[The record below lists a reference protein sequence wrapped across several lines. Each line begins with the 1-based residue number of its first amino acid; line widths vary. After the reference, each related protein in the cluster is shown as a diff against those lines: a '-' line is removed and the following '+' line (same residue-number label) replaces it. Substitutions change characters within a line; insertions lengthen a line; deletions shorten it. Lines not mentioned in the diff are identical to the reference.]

1 MSFSNSDNKLEGDI
15 KDIFKPDQQM
25 WDRHELELI
34 SEINSEYLMKK
45 EKSNQYFDDMK
56 KKLKLKGFKILPHQ
70 KSIETIIYDCRKLII
85 DIFNII
91 SKEENPFKFIM
102 SSQDNIFSFCVLL
115 IVSGTIIFMV
125 SNLMLD

>member
-34 SEINSEYLMKK
+34 SEINSEYFMKK

-56 KKLKLKGFKILPHQ
+56 KKLKLKGSKILPHQ
-70 KSIETIIYDCRKLII
+70 KSIETIIYDCRKLTI